1 MFASHEGKLRFLEW
15 QKKKPPLINVK
26 KLTRDSGWRLF
37 AVPAP
42 DVTESMVE
50 RIDPADLQKFQTWQS
65 LEGQRGRTS

>member
-15 QKKKPPLINVK
+15 QKNRPPMINVLVRFQHSEDRWDNLRADQITK
-26 KLTRDSGWRLF
+26 
-37 AVPAP
+37 A
-42 DVTESMVE
+42 MVE